1 MNVSFSG
8 NQNIQP
14 RTQRKMSAAVKGA
27 LFTSTVLGTSTA
39 MSWVKQPSEMQ
50 KIVSKCGGK
59 GKYALQYT
67 AFLALYSGIGALT
80 NVALNK
86 IGDAVKL
93 VPGAKFAAGGN
104 IPTNLFNTKLYVRD
118 IKDGRYAI
126 ARRATGRIAGSV
138 HPSSIRAYSEIVSLI
153 DEEPFENY
161 YISVNE
167 NSLDVKS
174 KPTNNSKTLKTIY
187 ADDLYTVVGEKNG
200 WGHLKI
206 GGWIPLDKIKKITTI

>member
-1 MNVSFSG
+1 MNL
-8 NQNIQP
+8 NIENEILEEEITIISDEKEMVETEEVVEIDIVEDP
-14 RTQRKMSAAVKGA
+14 EVEVEIVEIPEEELMEDD
-27 LFTSTVLGTSTA
+27 VLVEDIDINT
-39 MSWVKQPSEMQ
+39 
-50 KIVSKCGGK
+50 
-59 GKYALQYT
+59 
-67 AFLALYSGIGALT
+67 FF
-80 NVALNK
+80 K

-104 IPTNLFNTKLYVRD
+104 IPANLFNTKLYVRD
-118 IKDGRYAI
+118 IKDGRYSI
-126 ARRATGRIAGSV
+126 GIRTTGRIAGSV
-138 HPSSIRAYSEIVSLI
+138 HPSSIRAYGESVSLI
-153 DEEPFENY
+153 DEEPFETY

-206 GGWIPLDKIKKITTI
+206 GGWIPLDQTHIVTPIKI